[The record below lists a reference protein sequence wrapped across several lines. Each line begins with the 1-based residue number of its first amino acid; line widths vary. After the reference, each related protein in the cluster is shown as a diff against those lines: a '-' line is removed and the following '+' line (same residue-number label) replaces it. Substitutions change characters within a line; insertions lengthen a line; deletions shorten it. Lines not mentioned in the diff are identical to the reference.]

1 MSGQLRRGR
10 PPTFTTEQ
18 REQFAGL
25 IWVYGARG
33 TLEVSTIPISLPT
46 LLKIAREFQIPLKH
60 GRRQRRAA

>member
-1 MSGQLRRGR
+1 MTIERKRGR

-33 TLEVSTIPISLPT
+33 TQEVSSIPISLAT
-46 LLKIAREFQIPLKH
+46 LLKIAAEFQIPLKP
-60 GRRQRRAA
+60 GRRSRRAA